1 MPFLPITARAL
12 IAGAGLLAAASGWSA
27 QSGPEQLHEFL
38 DGLRTLRADFEQTL
52 TDASG
57 GEGQRSSGSLAIR
70 RPGQFRWDYREP
82 YPQEI
87 VADGETIW
95 IYDPDLAQVTR
106 EEQERALQGSPAQVL
121 SDTVPLEA
129 SFVIRPGGGDA
140 PGLAWVTL
148 VPREESSQFEQIR
161 LGFRDDTLV
170 RMEMADKLGQSSV
183 FRFSNVRRNPDIAR
197 SVFRF
202 EPPAGADVLAR

>member
-1 MPFLPITARAL
+1 MAARAL
-12 IAGAGLLAAASGWSA
+12 IAAAGLLAAANGWSA
-27 QSGPEQLHEFL
+27 ESGREQLREFL
-38 DGLRTLRADFEQTL
+38 DGLQTLRADFEQTL
-52 TDASG
+52 VDASG
-57 GEGQRSSGSLAIR
+57 GEGERSSGSLAIR
-70 RPGQFRWDYREP
+70 RPGLFRWDYREP

-87 VADGETIW
+87 VADGQTIW

-106 EEQERALQGSPAQVL
+106 EDQDRALDGSPAQVL

-129 SFVIRPGGGDA
+129 SFRVGPGEEDA
-140 PGLAWVTL
+140 AGLAWVTL
-148 VPREESSQFEQIR
+148 VPREESSQFEEIR

-183 FRFSNVRRNPDIAR
+183 FRFSNVRRNPDIAG

-202 EPPAGADVLAR
+202 QPPPGADVLQR